1 MTDPDQSLRI
11 FTSVPIE
18 SEEQRR
24 KLAELE
30 RKIFDRRE
38 RQAASIPKDWLLS
51 SPPPAE
57 QLNVIDSPRVCGLL
71 NEQELE
77 ITETDDV
84 SLILKN
90 LHTGVWSAVDVTTAF
105 CKRAIVAHQLTNCLT
120 EIWIEDALKRAREL
134 DDIFAKQGPVGP
146 LHGLPISL
154 KDQFDVA
161 GKECTMGIASWL
173 GRISEEDAALV
184 TVLKSAGAIPYVR
197 TNVPQTLMRGET
209 DNWVFG
215 LTTNPHNRNL
225 AAGGSSGGEGAL
237 IALKG
242 SPLGV
247 GTDIGGSI
255 RIPSAF
261 CGLYGVRP
269 TMRRLPYYGASNTYL
284 GQEAVESS
292 LGPMSRSLAGLVE
305 FVKAVTNG
313 NPSDVDPKVVEMP
326 WREEL
331 YQLKRIGGRGT
342 KLCFAYYDN
351 DEVVKP
357 HPPVRRAIQIT
368 VDALRKAGHTVIRWE
383 PYQHG
388 YAYDTLSRIFNS
400 DYGEDF
406 DRIMSEAGEPLWPGV
421 PYRAYPPITVWE
433 AWQLSRE
440 KEAFR
445 KKILDKWIATKELTG
460 TGRPIDALLCPA
472 APSAA
477 PPHAQFE
484 YVGAVS
490 GLLGWLRDAAIYVYG
505 LHVVLQLRGPA
516 AIIPV
521 TRVDPELDAKD
532 QEYTPKSELEA
543 KVYGMYSPETFRDAP
558 VCVQLAGRRFREEEL
573 LGICEIVDEAL
584 KVHGSG

>member
-1 MTDPDQSLRI
+1 MTDADPPLRI

-18 SEEQRR
+18 SEDQRR
-24 KLAELE
+24 KLVELE
-30 RKIFDRRE
+30 RKIFDKRD
-38 RQAASIPKDWLLS
+38 RQAASIPKEWLLAVL
-51 SPPPAE
+51 PPAD
-57 QLNVIDSPRVCGLL
+57 QHNVIDFPRVCGLL
-71 NEQELE
+71 SEHELE

-84 SLILKN
+84 SVILEN
-90 LHTGVWSAVDVTTAF
+90 LSTGIWSAVDVTTAF

-134 DDIFAKQGPVGP
+134 DDFFAKHGPVGP
-146 LHGLPISL
+146 LQADSDLNG
-154 KDQFDVA
+154 FDVA

-173 GRISEEDAALV
+173 GRISAEDAALV
-184 TVLKSAGAIPYVR
+184 TVLKNAGAIPYVR

-215 LTTNPHNRNL
+215 LTTNPHNRTL
-225 AAGGSSGGEGAL
+225 AAGGSSGGE
-237 IALKG
+237 
-242 SPLGV
+242 
-247 GTDIGGSI
+247 GSI

-284 GQEAVESS
+284 GQGAS
-292 LGPMSRSLAGLVE
+292 LGPMSRSLSGLVE

-313 NPSDVDPKVVEMP
+313 NLSDVDPKVVEMP

-331 YQLKRIGGRGT
+331 YQLKRIGGRET
-342 KLCFAYYDN
+342 KLCIAYYDS
-351 DEVVKP
+351 DEVVRP
-357 HPPVRRAIQIT
+357 HPPVRRAIQMI
-368 VDALRKAGHTVIRWE
+368 VDALRKAGHNVVKWE

-400 DYGEDF
+400 DHGEDF
-406 DRIMSEAGEPLWPGV
+406 DRIMSEAGEPLWPGI

-440 KEAFR
+440 KETFR

-484 YVGAVS
+484 YTGYTSFFNFVD
-490 GLLGWLRDAAIYVYG
+490 L
-505 LHVVLQLRGPA
+505 PA

-521 TRVDPELDAKD
+521 TRVDPEVDAED

-543 KVYGMYSPETFRDAP
+543 RVYGMYSPETFRDAP

-584 KVHGSG
+584 KAHGSG

>member
-1 MTDPDQSLRI
+1 MTDADQPLRI
-11 FTSVPIE
+11 FSSVPIE

-24 KLAELE
+24 KLVEKDL
-30 RKIFDRRE
+30 
-38 RQAASIPKDWLLS
+38 RQAPSIPKEWLLEKL
-51 SPPPAE
+51 PPAD
-57 QLNVIDSPRVCGLL
+57 QHNVIDSPRVCGLL

-84 SLILKN
+84 SVIVKN
-90 LHTGVWSAVDVTTAF
+90 LSAGIWSAVDVTTAF

-173 GRISEEDAALV
+173 GRISAEDAALV
-184 TVLKSAGAIPYVR
+184 TVLKNAGAIPYVR

-215 LTTNPHNRNL
+215 LTTNPHYRTL

-284 GQEAVESS
+284 GQGVHRS
-292 LGPMSRSLAGLVE
+292 LGPLSRSLSGLVE
-305 FVKAVTNG
+305 FVKAVTTS

-351 DEVVKP
+351 DEVVMR
-357 HPPVRRAIQIT
+357 HPPVRRAVQMT
-368 VDALRKAGHTVIRWE
+368 VDALRKAGHNVIKWE

-406 DRIMSEAGEPLWPGV
+406 DRIMSEAGEPLWPGI

-445 KKILDKWIATKELTG
+445 KKILDTWIATKELTG

-484 YVGAVS
+484 YTGYTSFFNFVD
-490 GLLGWLRDAAIYVYG
+490 L
-505 LHVVLQLRGPA
+505 PA

-543 KVYGMYSPETFRDAP
+543 KVYGTYSPETFRDAP

-584 KVHGSG
+584 KGDKSG

>member
-1 MTDPDQSLRI
+1 MTDADQPLHI
-11 FTSVPIE
+11 FSSVPIE
-18 SEEQRR
+18 T
-24 KLAELE
+24 
-30 RKIFDRRE
+30 KIFDKRE
-38 RQAASIPKDWLLS
+38 RQAASSPKEWLLADL
-51 SPPPAE
+51 PPVD
-57 QLNVIDSPRVCGLL
+57 QHNVIDFPRTCGLL
-71 NEQELE
+71 SEQDLE
-77 ITETDDV
+77 ITETNDV
-84 SLILKN
+84 SAILKN
-90 LHTGVWSAVDVTTAF
+90 LSIGIWSAIDVTTAF

-161 GKECTMGIASWL
+161 GKECTMGIVSWL

-184 TVLKSAGAIPYVR
+184 TVLKNAGAILYVR

-215 LTTNPHNRNL
+215 LTTNPHNRTL

-269 TMRRLPYYGASNTYL
+269 TMRRLPDYGASNTYL
-284 GQEAVESS
+284 GQGVS
-292 LGPMSRSLAGLVE
+292 LGPMSRSLSGLVE
-305 FVKAVTNG
+305 FVKAVTNSS
-313 NPSDVDPKVVEMP
+313 PSDVDPKVVEMP

-331 YQLKRIGGRGT
+331 YQLKRIGGRET
-342 KLCFAYYDN
+342 KLCIAYYDD
-351 DEVVKP
+351 DEVVMP
-357 HPPVRRAIQIT
+357 HPPVRRAIQMT
-368 VDALRKAGHTVIRWE
+368 VNALRKAGHNVVKWE

-388 YAYDTLSRIFNS
+388 YAYETLSRIFNS
-400 DYGEDF
+400 DYSEDF
-406 DRIMSEAGEPLWPGV
+406 DRIMGKAGEPLWPSI
-421 PYRAYPPITVWE
+421 PYRPYPRITVWE

-445 KKILDKWIATKELTG
+445 KKILDRWIATKELTG

-477 PPHAQFE
+477 PPHTQFE
-484 YVGAVS
+484 YTGYTSFFNFVD
-490 GLLGWLRDAAIYVYG
+490 L
-505 LHVVLQLRGPA
+505 PA

-521 TRVDPELDAKD
+521 TRVDPELDVKD
-532 QEYTPKSELEA
+532 EACTPKSDLEA
-543 KVYGMYSPETFRDAP
+543 RVYGMYSPETFRDAP

-584 KVHGSG
+584 KGHKSG

>member
-1 MTDPDQSLRI
+1 MTDADQPLRI
-11 FTSVPIE
+11 FTSVPID
-18 SEEQRR
+18 
-24 KLAELE
+24 
-30 RKIFDRRE
+30 RKILDKRE
-38 RQAASIPKDWLLS
+38 RQAASIPKEWLLDNL
-51 SPPPAE
+51 PPTD
-57 QLNVIDSPRVCGLL
+57 QHNVIDFPRTCSLL
-71 NEQELE
+71 NEQELK

-84 SLILKN
+84 SVILKN
-90 LHTGVWSAVDVTTAF
+90 LRTGVWLTVDVTTAF

-161 GKECTMGIASWL
+161 GKECTMGFASWI

-184 TVLKSAGAIPYVR
+184 TVLKNAGAIPYVR

-215 LTTNPHNRNL
+215 LTTNPHNRTL

-261 CGLYGVRP
+261 CGLYGVRL
-269 TMRRLPYYGASNTYL
+269 TMRRLPYYGASSTFL
-284 GQEAVESS
+284 GQGGHPCS
-292 LGPMSRSLAGLVE
+292 LGPLSRSLPGLVD

-313 NPSDVDPKVVEMP
+313 SPSDVDSKVVDMP

-331 YQLKRIGGRGT
+331 YQLQHIGGRET
-342 KLCFAYYDN
+342 KLCIAYYDN
-351 DEVVKP
+351 DEVVMP
-357 HPPVRRAIQIT
+357 HPPVRRAIQMT
-368 VDALRKAGHTVIRWE
+368 VSALRKAGHTVIKWE

-388 YAYDTLSRIFNS
+388 HAYDTLSRIFDS
-400 DYGEDF
+400 DHGEDI
-406 DRIMSEAGEPLWPGV
+406 DRIMSEAGEPLWPGI
-421 PYRAYPPITVWE
+421 PYRAFPRITVWE

-440 KEAFR
+440 KETFR
-445 KKILDKWIATKELTG
+445 KKIIDKWIATKELTG

-477 PPHAQFE
+477 PPHTQFE
-484 YVGAVS
+484 YIGYTSFFNFVD
-490 GLLGWLRDAAIYVYG
+490 L
-505 LHVVLQLRGPA
+505 PA

-521 TRVDPELDAKD
+521 TRVDPELDAED
-532 QEYTPKSELEA
+532 GACTPKSDLEA
-543 KVYGMYSPETFRDAP
+543 RVYGMYSPETSRDAP

-584 KVHGSG
+584 KAHKSG